1 MNGVLPGTRRQN
13 DSLFQFVEKEL
24 TSLVHYSGFRGRVG
38 LSLRNFTEYVEVQA
52 RVILFLWEGDGF
64 CKLLVSTC

>member
-24 TSLVHYSGFRGRVG
+24 ASLVHYSGFRGRVG
-38 LSLRNFTEYVEVQA
+38 LSVHNFTEYVEVEA
-52 RVILFLWEGDGF
+52 RVILFLWECGGF